1 MGLLKPAENGAAQAR
16 HTASKVANNQEL
28 AQKATP
34 LAAVASTIY
43 SVPRTAYFSVI
54 AQNEEVAAPLL

>member
-1 MGLLKPAENGAAQAR
+1 MRLLKPAENGAAQAGQ
-16 HTASKVANNQEL
+16 TASKVANNQEL
-28 AQKATP
+28 AKKATP
-34 LAAVASTIY
+34 LAAVAYNIC